1 MSLHRNPGASAPRA
15 TTITLETSF
24 DDGANW
30 RPVRLT
36 RVGSGWK
43 ARIANPDAP
52 GFVSLRAGVT
62 DAAGDRVTQTI
73 TRAYAIG

>member
-1 MSLHRNPGASAPRA
+1 MRLHRNPGASEPQA
-15 TTITLETSF
+15 TSITLEASF

-36 RVGSGWK
+36 HAGSGGT
-43 ARIANPDAP
+43 ARIAHPAAP
-52 GFVSLRAGVT
+52 GFVSLRAKVT